1 MVDSPGVGSS
11 AAGAT
16 PQRGSLARAA
26 RAGGLEASPA
36 PGPPPPARVLRSPAL
51 LARLGSGP
59 RRSGQLRP
67 NRGQRG
73 SWKHPEP
80 AAQGP
85 RGPNQGGLRSAVV
98 SIVGVRGWKGLYGP
112 LMEGVPGQR
121 RGL

>member
-16 PQRGSLARAA
+16 PQRGSPARAA

-67 NRGQRG
+67 NRASGGRG
-73 SWKHPEP
+73 SIQNPPHRGH
-80 AAQGP
+80 AAQT
-85 RGPNQGGLRSAVV
+85 RGVYGLRWYTCRS
-98 SIVGVRGWKGLYGP
+98 KGLEGP
-112 LMEGVPGQR
+112 LWASHGGVPGQR

>member
-16 PQRGSLARAA
+16 PQRGSPARAA

-36 PGPPPPARVLRSPAL
+36 PGPPPSARVLRSPAL
-51 LARLGSGP
+51 PARSGSGP
-59 RRSGQLRP
+59 RRSGQVRP

-73 SWKHPEP
+73 PWKHPEP
-80 AAQGP
+80 AAEGP
-85 RGPNQGGLRSAVV
+85 RGPNQGGYGLRWYPCRS
-98 SIVGVRGWKGLYGP
+98 KGLEGP
-112 LMEGVPGQR
+112 LWASHGGAPGQR